1 MQKLIADVIV
11 FGYGKLINQL
21 LTEFF
26 RKDLSIICI
35 TDQKVFLPEYES
47 KSKVKFFSRREIL
60 NFEVNCSVSIFAWKD
75 TKYLYENN
83 SLLKIWLES
92 DLFVCTK
99 SFFLSSAS
107 VYKNSEIL
115 ISESNS
121 NLDRDIQSN
130 AKYRLEEALSE
141 IMLSKSGRNVNLRI
155 SNVYGID
162 LSYGFI
168 GSLFQNIKNGMP
180 VRIFKGA
187 EIIRDYISVHDVI
200 FAISNLMSKDIVVK
214 NINVSSGI
222 GTSVD
227 QVLSIFNKLGYTL
240 KPTVEEI
247 VSEPFRVSVVLDCA
261 LIASI
266 ISWAPKPLSLE
277 IERMLNGNRI
287 S

>member
-1 MQKLIADVIV
+1 MQKLIADIIV

-21 LTEFF
+21 LIELL

-35 TDQKVFLPEYES
+35 TDQKVFLPGYEFE
-47 KSKVKFFSRREIL
+47 SKVKIFSRREIL
-60 NFEVNCSVSIFAWKD
+60 NFELNCNVSIFAWRD
-75 TKYLYENN
+75 TKHLFENN
-83 SLLKIWLES
+83 GLLKTWLES

-99 SFFLSSAS
+99 GFFLSSAS
-107 VYKNSEIL
+107 VYKDSEIL

-121 NLDRDIQSN
+121 NLDRDIQTN

-141 IMLSKSGRNVNLRI
+141 IMSSKSGRNVNLRI
-155 SNVYGID
+155 SNVYGIG

-168 GSLFQNIKNGMP
+168 GSLFQNVKNGMP
-180 VRIFKGA
+180 IRIFKGA
-187 EIIRDYISVHDVI
+187 DIIRDYISVHDVI
-200 FAISNLMSKDIVVK
+200 FAITNLISKDVAVK

-222 GTSVD
+222 GTSVN
-227 QVLSIFNKLGYTL
+227 QVLLIFNKLGYTM

-247 VSEPFRVSVVLDCA
+247 MTEPFRFSVVLDCA
-261 LIASI
+261 LLASI

-277 IERMLNGNRI
+277 IERMLKGYGI

>member
-1 MQKLIADVIV
+1 MQKLIADIIV

-21 LTEFF
+21 LIELL

-35 TDQKVFLPEYES
+35 TDQKVFLPGCEFE
-47 KSKVKFFSRREIL
+47 SKVKIFSRREIL
-60 NFEVNCSVSIFAWKD
+60 NFELNCNVSIFAWRD
-75 TKYLYENN
+75 TKHLFENN
-83 SLLKIWLES
+83 GLLKTWLES

-99 SFFLSSAS
+99 GFFLSSAS
-107 VYKNSEIL
+107 VYKDSEIL

-121 NLDRDIQSN
+121 NLDRDIQTN

-141 IMLSKSGRNVNLRI
+141 IMSSKSGRNVNLRI
-155 SNVYGID
+155 SNVYGIG

-168 GSLFQNIKNGMP
+168 GSLFQNVKNGMP
-180 VRIFKGA
+180 IRIFKGA

-200 FAISNLMSKDIVVK
+200 FAITNLISKDVAVK

-222 GTSVD
+222 GTSVN
-227 QVLSIFNKLGYTL
+227 QVLLIFNQLGYTM

-247 VSEPFRVSVVLDCA
+247 MNEPFRFSVVLDCA
-261 LIASI
+261 LLASI

-277 IERMLNGNRI
+277 IERMLKGYGI

>member
-1 MQKLIADVIV
+1 MQKLIADIIV

-21 LTEFF
+21 LIELL

-35 TDQKVFLPEYES
+35 TDQKVFLPSYEF
-47 KSKVKFFSRREIL
+47 KSKVKIFSRREIL
-60 NFEVNCSVSIFAWKD
+60 NFELNCNVSIFAWRD
-75 TKYLYENN
+75 TKHLFENN
-83 SLLKIWLES
+83 GLLKTWLES

-99 SFFLSSAS
+99 GFFLSSAS
-107 VYKNSEIL
+107 VYKDSEIL

-121 NLDRDIQSN
+121 NLDRDIKTN

-141 IMLSKSGRNVNLRI
+141 IMSSKSGRNVNLRI

-168 GSLFQNIKNGMP
+168 GSLFQNVKNGMP
-180 VRIFKGA
+180 IRIFKGA

-200 FAISNLMSKDIVVK
+200 FAITNLISKDVAVK

-222 GTSVD
+222 GTSVN
-227 QVLSIFNKLGYTL
+227 QVLLIFNKLGYTM

-247 VSEPFRVSVVLDCA
+247 MTEPFRFSVVLDCA
-261 LIASI
+261 LLASI

-277 IERMLNGNRI
+277 IERMLKGYGI